1 MTSTADQAISAL
13 RTGHDTLTGL
23 VAELP
28 DGALTG
34 PSGASEWT
42 IADVLSHLGSGAEIG
57 LATLEA
63 SLSGADA
70 PGNDFNQGVWGRWNA
85 MAPQEQA
92 DGFVKANEALVS
104 RYEGLDEQTRQT
116 QQIKMFLPDPV
127 DVATSAAFRLNEFT
141 LHSWDVRVAADPAA
155 VLAAEAVPSL
165 LDVAPYMFGWIG
177 KPKDVL
183 AGKHVVVAVHT
194 TDPAGTSGWRSP
206 TRLRWSIPRRSRT
219 PHWRCRRRAGCGWSP
234 AGSAPAHTPAACRRP
249 GRSRSTSCGRSSP
262 ATEAADR

>member
-1 MTSTADQAISAL
+1 MTSNADQAISAL
-13 RTGHDTLTGL
+13 RTGHDTLTDL

-28 DGALTG
+28 DVALTG

-85 MAPQEQA
+85 QAPQEQA

-116 QQIKMFLPDPV
+116 QQIKIFLPDPV
-127 DVATSAAFRLNEFT
+127 DVATSAASRLNEFA
-141 LHSWDVRVAADPAA
+141 LHSWDVRVAVDPAA

-165 LDVAPYMFGWIG
+165 LAVAPLMFGWLG
-177 KPKDVL
+177 RPKDVL
-183 AGKHVVVAVHT
+183 AGQHAVVAVQT
-194 TDPAGTSGWRSP
+194 VDPAREFGLEITDKVALVDTPAEPDAALSLPAESWL
-206 TRLRWSIPRRSRT
+206 RLA
-219 PHWRCRRRAGCGWSP
+219 AGRLS
-234 AGSAPAHTPAACRRP
+234 PAHTPGGVSATGAVTLDQLRQIFP
-249 GRSRSTSCGRSSP
+249 GY
-262 ATEAADR
+262 